1 MLVRPIHAIAYSG
14 SLFSLLYFI
23 PLCEQTALYLIHS
36 TDVRHLGSSQ
46 FEAIMSSTAVVGI
59 FLGVEVPGHRVGI

>member
-1 MLVRPIHAIAYSG
+1 MLVRPIHVIAYSC

-23 PLCEQTALYLIHS
+23 PLCEQTTLYLIHS
-36 TDVRHLGSSQ
+36 TDVRHLGSFQ

-59 FLGVEVPGHRVGI
+59 FLRVEVPGHRVGI